1 MSTVLLMTDSWQP
14 TVLRLV
20 PFSQNNAK
28 HTDKKRLG
36 RGESGSKSFP
46 VLAVTRAG
54 KTEKI
59 MKVNSPDSRQTTS
72 RSAASSRSD
81 ILTEPDTA
89 KSEISVATA
98 KDSLYTTFTYATDYQ
113 EDAKTRS
120 HRHAKRYQKKK
131 VPKSHM
137 DMNEA
142 IKFPVQDLNEQISST
157 SSFKSIESVNECKS
171 NGVKKPDNTRTKLP
185 KPSMC
190 QSTDIK
196 THIPVNGV
204 RRSVPLTPGEL
215 ELKRIRESYMLEQSQ
230 KGKKYKLNINQLP
243 RSTTPI
249 NDHDPDKLNM
259 KQVIAFLQTKATRDS
274 RNKTQSPNAKDG
286 KPPHSRKIASHPNQC
301 AKVSL
306 RSTNPKDIIP
316 ARSYTSA
323 AHNDRN
329 TPGRESVLSTKSTPN
344 FSSEKRAERYANSL
358 SSRSYIERSRS
369 KRAEHGKHRK
379 PMKEFKLY
387 RFLTVAPDG
396 PYQGFATAVTE
407 TGAAN
412 MTTDNSYIK
421 NNQLFVHKE
430 KRDFL
435 KRSYRSTTTA
445 NLLHRRAA
453 RKNIVTPTNSDEK
466 ENEPNQGA
474 IRLPTVTHDHECL
487 DESVVPTIV
496 DADDNSSD
504 TCSTTSATCNSIKN
518 MPYTEDRSMLPKKG
532 KTLTFQEE
540 IESGSKYQE
549 TSGDIKFDTGHSD
562 RRPVLINSLMT
573 RMYTN
578 PDFPRVNVGTSGTTG
593 HASGPRQIQINM
605 PQENRN
611 GYSQEI
617 VKLTLR
623 HEKNATR
630 VTSYMSDMQNVSW
643 PEQVGPD
650 LHGFQ
655 GVGHINQVR
664 PMDSTLNYN
673 SYKESNDLAKP
684 VMSSVSN
691 NHFIKVRQKLKSSVY
706 ENE

>member
-28 HTDKKRLG
+28 HTDKKRIG
-36 RGESGSKSFP
+36 RGESGAKSFP
-46 VLAVTRAG
+46 VLAVTRTG

-59 MKVNSPDSRQTTS
+59 MKVNSPDSRQAPS
-72 RSAASSRSD
+72 RSAASSRSE
-81 ILTEPDTA
+81 ILTEPDSA

-98 KDSLYTTFTYATDYQ
+98 KESLYTTFTYATEYQ
-113 EDAKTRS
+113 EDAQTPI

-131 VPKSHM
+131 VPKSHT

-142 IKFPVQDLNEQISST
+142 IKFPVQGLNEQVSST
-157 SSFKSIESVNECKS
+157 SSFKSIESTNEPKT
-171 NGVKKPDNTRTKLP
+171 NGVNKLDNTRTKLP
-185 KPSMC
+185 KPSLC
-190 QSTDIK
+190 PSTDIK
-196 THIPVNGV
+196 THAPVNGV

-215 ELKRIRESYMLEQSQ
+215 ELKRIRESYLLEQSQ
-230 KGKKYKLNINQLP
+230 KGKKYKLNVNQLP

-274 RNKTQSPNAKDG
+274 RKKTQSPHAKDC
-286 KPPHSRKIASHPNQC
+286 KSPHSRTMTSHSNQC

-306 RSTNPKDIIP
+306 RSTNPNDSMP
-316 ARSYTSA
+316 TRSQTSA
-323 AHNDRN
+323 AYNERS

-344 FSSEKRAERYANSL
+344 FSSEKRAARYPNSM
-358 SSRSYIERSRS
+358 SSKSYIERSRS
-369 KRAEHGKHRK
+369 KQAEHGKYKK

-396 PYQGFATAVTE
+396 PQQGFTTTVTE
-407 TGAAN
+407 TVPDSDAAN
-412 MTTDNSYIK
+412 ITMTNS
-421 NNQLFVHKE
+421 NNNNRSFVQSE
-430 KRDFL
+430 KRGFL

-445 NLLHRRAA
+445 NLLHRRAV
-453 RKNIVTPTNSDEK
+453 RKTIVTPTNSDEK

-474 IRLPTVTHDHECL
+474 IRLPSVTHDHEHHE
-487 DESVVPTIV
+487 ESVAPTIV
-496 DADDNSSD
+496 DVDDNDSD
-504 TCSTTSATCNSIKN
+504 TCSTTSATCNSIRN
-518 MPYTEDRSMLPKKG
+518 SSYPEDRSMLPKKG

-540 IESGSKYQE
+540 IESDSKYPGTNE
-549 TSGDIKFDTGHSD
+549 RKMDSES
-562 RRPVLINSLMT
+562 RPVLINSFVT

-578 PDFPRVNVGTSGTTG
+578 PDFPRVNIGTTG
-593 HASGPRQIQINM
+593 NIGNVNGPRQIQINM

-630 VTSYMSDMQNVSW
+630 VTSYMSDMQSDKW
-643 PEQVGPD
+643 SHQVGPGSNGF
-650 LHGFQ
+650 HGAGQF
-655 GVGHINQVR
+655 NQVR
-664 PMDSTLNYN
+664 PMDSTLNY
-673 SYKESNDLAKP
+673 SSHKELYDSPKQIMN
-684 VMSSVSN
+684 SVSN

-706 ENE
+706 DNE